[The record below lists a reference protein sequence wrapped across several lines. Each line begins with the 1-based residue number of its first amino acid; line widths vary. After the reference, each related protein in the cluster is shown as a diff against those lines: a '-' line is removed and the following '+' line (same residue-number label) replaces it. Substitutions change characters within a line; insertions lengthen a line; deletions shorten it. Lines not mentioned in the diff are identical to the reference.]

1 MQATKSG
8 VPSAIP
14 AKQKAPAD
22 APGART
28 SSSGVRERLLDTS
41 ELLFAE
47 LGYAACT
54 FRAISVQSGINQG
67 LLHYY
72 FTSKQNLF
80 TEVFMRRA
88 HVIAAQRI
96 ALLDAAEAQWGAGGV
111 PLETL
116 VRHFLT
122 PALEMAQQGEGG
134 RAFVRIHSQLRGEAG
149 DLGLA
154 LRRQAFG
161 ASTERYVS
169 ALCAACP
176 HLGAEAVY
184 WRFNF
189 MVGSYLV
196 VSSQAGR
203 LEDYS
208 GGACAASNM
217 QAALDQLVP
226 FAIAGF
232 MAAPPDVPP
241 GASPGAVPASQAGTT
256 GP

>member
-1 MQATKSG
+1 MQATKL
-8 VPSAIP
+8 SAAEVLTSSTTP
-14 AKQKAPAD
+14 FAD
-22 APGART
+22 AGVQGPRT
-28 SSSGVRERLLDTS
+28 SKSGVRERLLDTA

-54 FRAISVQSGINQG
+54 FRSIATQSGFNQG

-72 FTSKQNLF
+72 FASKQNLF
-80 TEVFMRRA
+80 SEVFLRRA
-88 HVIAAQRI
+88 HVIAAQRTL
-96 ALLDAAEAQWGAGGV
+96 LLDVAQERFGTGQV
-111 PLETL
+111 PLEVL
-116 VRHFLT
+116 VRSFLT

-149 DLGLA
+149 DPGLA

-161 ASTERYVS
+161 PSTERYVQ

-176 HLGAEAVY
+176 HLPAQAVY

-203 LEDYS
+203 LKDYS
-208 GGACAASNM
+208 GGACTASDL
-217 QAALDQLVP
+217 QAAMDQLVP
-226 FAIAGF
+226 FALAGF
-232 MAAPPDVPP
+232 LAPPPP
-241 GASPGAVPASQAGTT
+241 SPSPATL
-256 GP
+256 P